1 MRDQGPT
8 NGRTSNDY
16 RRLGAASS
24 YRRPARNITGPV
36 DPTRMKPVSH
46 GSIGIWPVGSGQEV
60 FNISLSGRVGSKG
73 LQIPR
78 VESGQEVSK
87 ISRVGSGHDP
97 TSQYF
102 RGSSGQ
108 LTRPDPTREVLPD
121 PRTGLQYSTP
131 YESHRYILS

>member
-16 RRLGAASS
+16 NRRLGAASS

-78 VESGQEVSK
+78 VGSGQEVSK

-97 TSQYF
+97 TI
-102 RGSSGQ
+102 RENIEMSGHDP
-108 LTRPDPTREVLPD
+108 TRPDP
-121 PRTGLQYSTP
+121 
-131 YESHRYILS
+131 